1 MKTVC
6 ALALLPL
13 LALAACRRP
22 DPGQSSRLE
31 AELAGGWV
39 REIRDGATGLE
50 GFDLRQDGSVALLGI
65 FSMNGVAWAVSRDE
79 LVISTN
85 TDRYPHPTPIRL
97 RIASLDRDA
106 LSLVAEPTEY
116 LAGTWRRGQVDRI
129 SGVVTY
135 LERIALPPDARVEVR
150 LLRGEQLLA
159 RTLLSP
165 EGPVP
170 IPFVVS
176 FLPDPVA
183 GGREALEA
191 RIVATGGPLFET
203 AEPLPVAAGA
213 SGVELIVRRAPGA
226 R

>member
-22 DPGQSSRLE
+22 DPGESSRTE
-31 AELAGGWV
+31 AELAGAWV
-39 REIRDGATGLE
+39 REIRAGATGLE
-50 GFDLRQDGSVALLGI
+50 GFDLREDGSIALLGI
-65 FSMNGVAWAVSRDE
+65 FSMDGVAWAVSRGE
-79 LVISTN
+79 LVISTR
-85 TDRYPHPTPIRL
+85 TDRDPHPTPLRL
-97 RIASLDRDA
+97 RIASLERDA
-106 LSLVAEPTEY
+106 LSLVAEPTNY

-135 LERIALPPDARVEVR
+135 LERIALPTDARVEVR
-150 LLRGEQLLA
+150 LVRSEKLLA
-159 RTLLSP
+159 WTRVAP

-170 IPFVVS
+170 IPFLIS
-176 FLPDPVA
+176 YLPEAVA
-183 GGREALEA
+183 GGRIALEA
-191 RIVATGGPLFET
+191 RIVAADGPLFET

-213 SGVELIVRRAPGA
+213 SGVDLIVRPAPRA

>member
-1 MKTVC
+1 MKTVV

-22 DPGQSSRLE
+22 DPGQSSRTE
-31 AELAGGWV
+31 ADLAGAWV

-50 GFDLRQDGSVALLGI
+50 GFDLREDGSVALLGI
-65 FSMNGVAWAVSRDE
+65 FSMDGVAWAVSRGE
-79 LVISTN
+79 LVISTR
-85 TDRYPHPTPIRL
+85 TDRDPRPTPVRL

-106 LSLVAEPTEY
+106 LSLVAEPAEY

-135 LERIALPPDARVEVR
+135 LERIALPTDARVEVR
-150 LLRGEQLLA
+150 LLRGERLLA
-159 RTLLSP
+159 RTLISP

-170 IPFVVS
+170 IPFLIS
-176 FLPDPVA
+176 YLPDAVA
-183 GGREALEA
+183 DERAALEA
-191 RIVATGGPLFET
+191 RIVATSGALFET
-203 AEPLPVAAGA
+203 AEPLPVGAGA
-213 SGVELIVRRAPGA
+213 SGVDLIVRPAPGA